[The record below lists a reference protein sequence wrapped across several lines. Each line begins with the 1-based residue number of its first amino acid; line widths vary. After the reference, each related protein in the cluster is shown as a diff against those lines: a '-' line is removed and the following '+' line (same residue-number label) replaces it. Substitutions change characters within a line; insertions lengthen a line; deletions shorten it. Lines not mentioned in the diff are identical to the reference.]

1 MKIVRKES
9 FDSVL
14 TYWKN
19 KEKTNKKQS
28 KESNSMIK
36 SKDYSNAKCNDVKPK
51 PLSQFK
57 NKSDRR
63 AEMRERCTA
72 QGKATKKN
80 CKVPHTKKLVCHE
93 SRRKKS

>member
-9 FDSVL
+9 FDTVL
-14 TYWKN
+14 AYWKI
-19 KEKTNKKQS
+19 KEKTKPLQDKTPTKKDS
-28 KESNSMIK
+28 LIK

-51 PLSQFK
+51 PMSQFK

-72 QGKATKKN
+72 QGKRQRKTVKSLTLKAACVTKAK
-80 CKVPHTKKLVCHE
+80 
-93 SRRKKS
+93 

>member
-19 KEKTNKKQS
+19 KEKTKPLQDKTPTKKQS
-28 KESNSMIK
+28 K
-36 SKDYSNAKCNDVKPK
+36 DYSKAKCNDVKPK
-51 PLSQFK
+51 PVSQFK

-93 SRRKKS
+93 SRSKKS

>member
-19 KEKTNKKQS
+19 KEKNKEKT
-28 KESNSMIK
+28 KEKTPTKTK
-36 SKDYSNAKCNDVKPK
+36 SKANCNDVKPK

-80 CKVPHTKKLVCHE
+80 CKVPHTKKLVCHN
-93 SRRKKS
+93 SSKKS